1 MRQHENRLNLTD
13 LSGLD
18 DLPTFD
24 PADHL
29 DSEEAIAA
37 YMTDIIATGDI
48 ALLRSA
54 IDDVV
59 RARGVAKVAES
70 AGITREGLYKALRA
84 NSKPRFETVAAVLD
98 ALGLAVHIVPKRP
111 VDDSI
116 TEASAV

>member
-1 MRQHENRLNLTD
+1 MQLRD

-37 YMTDIIATGDI
+37 YMTDIIAAGDM

-59 RARGVAKVAES
+59 RARGVGKVAAS

-84 NSKPRFETVAAVLD
+84 NSKPRFETIAAVLD
-98 ALGLAVHIVPKRP
+98 ALGLAVHVVPKRQL
-111 VDDSI
+111 DDSI
-116 TEASAV
+116 AEPGVV